1 MEYKDYYKILEVDK
15 SASQDEI
22 KKSYRKLAKKYHP
35 DLHPNDDIA
44 QEKFKEVNE
53 AYEVLGDENKRK
65 QFDQIGQYGFS
76 NGQQFDPSQFG
87 FGNFGGGTQY
97 TYTSDDGTDF
107 SDFFNLIFGGAGGR
121 GGFDMG
127 DMFGARS
134 SAGSRRAP
142 RQSYESELTISIE
155 EAYNGVSREV
165 SLNMGGVTKKM
176 TVKVPKGITSGK
188 KIKVKGDK
196 WGIDGDILFKIN
208 IKESKDMRLEGL
220 DIIKRVPVLPW
231 EAALGEKVVVQTLSG
246 KIKVDIPEGLTSGT
260 RMRLPGKG
268 FVDLKKNKGDLYIE
282 LLIVNPPELSEKEKK
297 LYKKLK
303 EEVKYNPRKE

>member
-1 MEYKDYYKILEVDK
+1 MEYKDYYKVLEVDK
-15 SASQDEI
+15 TTSQDEI

-35 DLHPNDDIA
+35 DLHPDDEIA

-53 AYEVLGDENKRK
+53 AYEVLGDEKKRK
-65 QFDQIGQYGFS
+65 QYDQIGQYGFS

-87 FGNFGGGTQY
+87 FGNYGGGTQY
-97 TYTSDDGTDF
+97 TYTSDDGADF
-107 SDFFNLIFGGAGGR
+107 SDFFNLIFGGAGGSR
-121 GGFDMG
+121 GFDMG
-127 DMFGARS
+127 DMFGSRS
-134 SAGSRRAP
+134 SAGARRAP

-176 TVKVPKGITSGK
+176 TVKIPKGITSGK

-208 IKESKDMRLEGL
+208 IKESKDMKLEGL
-220 DIIKRVPVLPW
+220 DIIKRVPILPW

-246 KIKVDIPEGLTSGT
+246 KIKVGIPKGTTGGT

-268 FVDLKKNKGDLYIE
+268 FMDLKKNKGDLYLEI
-282 LLIVNPPELSEKEKK
+282 LIVNPPSLTEEEKE

-303 EEVKYNPRKE
+303 EEVQYNPRNE